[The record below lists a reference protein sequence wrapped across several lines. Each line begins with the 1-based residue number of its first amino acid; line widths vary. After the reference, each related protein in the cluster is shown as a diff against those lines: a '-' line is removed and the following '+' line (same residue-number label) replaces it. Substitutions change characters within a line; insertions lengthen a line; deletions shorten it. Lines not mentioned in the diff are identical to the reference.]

1 MPKKEDLSFIDY
13 LKEAPDYRKDRK
25 KLYPVEEIM
34 LLTLCGLTAGA
45 DGWDDLEDFGEI
57 KLEDLRAYF
66 PFKNGTPSDDTLR
79 RFFRTID
86 PSRFEEF
93 FLRWIKSFQLDLE
106 GKVIAIDGKTNRR
119 SFDGEGKPVHLVSAF
134 ASEYGLTLGQIKTA
148 EKSNEITAIPELLN
162 LLDIE
167 GSVVTLDAMGC
178 QKKIV
183 EQIVNQRADY
193 VIGLKG
199 NQGSLHTDVKLFFEK
214 KPKRVRFLKA
224 QMEEKGHGRIE
235 NRIGTCTANIAWF
248 QKNHPEWSGLKS
260 LIEIESHREIKG
272 KKSVEKRYYISSLK
286 AEPQKLMA
294 VIRSHWGVENQLH
307 WVLDVCFGEDIS
319 RIRKGNA
326 PQNIAIMKKT
336 VLNLMKVIKQTRP
349 RTSFKRMRKMAGW
362 DSGFM
367 ESILRAK
374 F

>member
-13 LKEAPDYRKDRK
+13 LKEAPDYRKERK

-86 PSRFEEF
+86 PSKFEEF
-93 FLRWIKSFQLDLE
+93 FLRWVKSFQLDLE

-134 ASEYGLTLGQIKTA
+134 ASEYGLTLGQVKTA
-148 EKSNEITAIPELLN
+148 EKSNEIKAIPELLSV
-162 LLDIE
+162 LDIE

-183 EQIVNQRADY
+183 EQIINQRADY

-199 NQGSLHTDVKLFFEK
+199 NQGSLHADVKLFLK
-214 KPKRVRFLKA
+214 K
-224 QMEEKGHGRIE
+224 
-235 NRIGTCTANIAWF
+235 NRN
-248 QKNHPEWSGLKS
+248 ESGS
-260 LIEIESHREIKG
+260 
-272 KKSVEKRYYISSLK
+272 
-286 AEPQKLMA
+286 
-294 VIRSHWGVENQLH
+294 
-307 WVLDVCFGEDIS
+307 
-319 RIRKGNA
+319 
-326 PQNIAIMKKT
+326 
-336 VLNLMKVIKQTRP
+336 
-349 RTSFKRMRKMAGW
+349 
-362 DSGFM
+362 
-367 ESILRAK
+367 
-374 F
+374 